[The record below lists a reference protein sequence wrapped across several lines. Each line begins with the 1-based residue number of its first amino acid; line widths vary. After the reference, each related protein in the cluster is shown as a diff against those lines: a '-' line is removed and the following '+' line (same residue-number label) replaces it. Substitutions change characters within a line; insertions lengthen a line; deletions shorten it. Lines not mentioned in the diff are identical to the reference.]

1 MNELKSIAELGGN
14 LGEQRS
20 GILVVESVSLSANLA
35 LGSVSEENLRRHERP
50 PMTMDLTLLT
60 VQSSRKVP

>member
-20 GILVVESVSLSANLA
+20 GILVVESVSLSVSLA
-35 LGSVSEENLRRHERP
+35 LDRVSEDLRRHERP
-50 PMTMDLTLLT
+50 PITMDPTLLT
-60 VQSSRKVP
+60 VQSWRKD

>member
-20 GILVVESVSLSANLA
+20 GILVVESVSLSKSLA
-35 LGSVSEENLRRHERP
+35 LGSVSEENLRRHEGP

-60 VQSSRKVP
+60 VQSWRKG